1 MSAEQ
6 WASIFLAALVTLI
19 ILTMGIDI
27 ATTRARDD

>member
-19 ILTMGIDI
+19 VIVMAIDV
-27 ATTRARDD
+27 AVMRARDD